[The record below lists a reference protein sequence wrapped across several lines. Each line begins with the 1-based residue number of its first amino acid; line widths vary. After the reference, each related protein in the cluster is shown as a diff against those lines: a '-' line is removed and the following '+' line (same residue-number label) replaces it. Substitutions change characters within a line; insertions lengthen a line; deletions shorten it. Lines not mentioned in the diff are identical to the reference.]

1 MRPDDRLLVGT
12 DTSDDAGVYRL
23 SGDSALV
30 QTIDVITPIV
40 DDPTDF
46 GYIAAINALSDVYAM
61 GGTPL
66 TAMTFLAFEQCDLPI
81 EAASLILKGALEALG
96 ENQCTVV
103 GGHTVEDP
111 EIKFGLAVTGTVHPD
126 KVITNSGARD
136 GDLIYL
142 TKPLGTGIA
151 STALKGEMIPPSL
164 DEEFVGWMKKSNGPA
179 AAAMINTGVSAATDV
194 TGFGLLGHLW
204 EMCAGSG
211 LGAVLD
217 MDSIPTMTGIEE
229 MVDSGMV
236 PAGAYR
242 NRDHLDSRV
251 TAGILTEDRLLPLFD
266 PQTSGGLLIAVS
278 PEMADS
284 LEIALGAKDVPV
296 HRIGMFRAQPG
307 IEIVQGDW

>member
-1 MRPDDRLLVGT
+1 MKSDDRLLVGT
-12 DTSDDAGVYRL
+12 ETSDDAGVYRL
-23 SGDSALV
+23 SDDSALV
-30 QTIDVITPIV
+30 QTIDIITPIV

-66 TAMTFLAFEQCDLPI
+66 TALTFLAFEQCDLPL
-81 EAASLILKGALEALG
+81 EAASLILQGALAALA

-111 EIKFGLAVTGTVHPD
+111 EIKFGLAVTGTIHPD
-126 KVITNSGARD
+126 EVITNSGARD
-136 GDLIYL
+136 GDLIYF

-151 STALKGEMIPPSL
+151 STAMKGELIPPSL
-164 DEEFVGWMKKSNGPA
+164 GEEFVGWMKRSNGPA
-179 AAAMINTGVSAATDV
+179 AAAMVETGVSAATDV

-217 MDSIPTMTGIEE
+217 MDSIPMMTGIEE

-242 NRDHLDSRV
+242 NRDHLADKI
-251 TAGILTEDRLLPLFD
+251 TAGTLPEDRLWPLFD

-278 PEMADS
+278 PDMADS
-284 LEIALGAKDVPV
+284 LELALGAREVPV
-296 HRIGMFRAQPG
+296 HRIGMFRSQPG
-307 IEIVQGDW
+307 IEIVSA

>member
-1 MRPDDRLLVGT
+1 MMSDDRLLVGT

-23 SGDSALV
+23 DGETALV

-40 DDPTDF
+40 DDPVDF
-46 GYIAAINALSDVYAM
+46 GYIAAINALSDIYAM
-61 GGTPL
+61 GATPL
-66 TAMTFLAFEQCDLPI
+66 TAMTYLAFGQCDLPI
-81 EAASLILKGALEALG
+81 EAASLILKGALAAVA
-96 ENQCTVV
+96 ENRCTVV

-126 KVITNSGARD
+126 KAITNSAAGD

-151 STALKGEMIPPSL
+151 STALKGELLPPSL
-164 DEEFVGWMKKSNGPA
+164 DEEFTGWMKQSNGPA
-179 AAAMINTGVSAATDV
+179 AAAMVQTGVSAATDV

-211 LGAVLD
+211 LGAVLH
-217 MDSIPTMTGIEE
+217 MDSIPKMTGVQE

-242 NRDHLDSRV
+242 NRDHLEGKV
-251 TAGILTEDRLLPLFD
+251 TFSSQTEDKHWTLFD

-278 PEMADS
+278 PEKANS
-284 LEIALGAKDVPV
+284 LEIALGDRKVPV
-296 HRIGMFRAQPG
+296 HRIGMFRSQTG
-307 IEIVQGDW
+307 IEIL

>member
-1 MRPDDRLLVGT
+1 MMSNDRLLVGT

-23 SGDSALV
+23 DGDTALV

-40 DDPTDF
+40 DDPVDF

-81 EAASLILKGALEALG
+81 EAASLILKGALAALA
-96 ENQCTVV
+96 ENRCTIV

-111 EIKFGLAVTGTVHPD
+111 EIKFGLAVTGTVHPNAA
-126 KVITNSGARD
+126 ITNSTAVD

-151 STALKGEMIPPSL
+151 STALKGELIPQSL
-164 DEEFVGWMKKSNGPA
+164 GEEFVGWMKMSNGPA
-179 AAAMINTGVSAATDV
+179 ADAMVETGVSAATDV

-217 MDSIPTMTGIEE
+217 MASIPTMAGIGE

-242 NRDHLDSRV
+242 NRDHLEGKITFPSQSK
-251 TAGILTEDRLLPLFD
+251 GKHWPLFD

-278 PEMADS
+278 PDKAGS
-284 LEIALGAKDVPV
+284 LEIALGTKGVPV
-296 HRIGMFRAQPG
+296 HRIGMFRKEQG
-307 IEIVQGDW
+307 IEIV

>member
-12 DTSDDAGVYRL
+12 DTSDDGGVYRL
-23 SGDSALV
+23 SDDMALV

-66 TAMTFLAFEQCDLPI
+66 TAMTFLAFEKCDLPV
-81 EAASLILKGALEALG
+81 EAASLILKGALQALG

-111 EIKFGLAVTGTVHPD
+111 EIKFGLAITGTIHPD
-126 KVITNSGARD
+126 KVILNSGAGD

-151 STALKGEMIPPSL
+151 STALKGELIPPSL
-164 DEEFVGWMKKSNGPA
+164 NDEFVSWMKRSNGPA
-179 AAAMINTGVSAATDV
+179 AAAMVETGVSAATDV
-194 TGFGLLGHLW
+194 TGFSLLGHLW

-217 MDSIPTMTGIEE
+217 VNAIPTMAGIQE

-242 NRDHLDSRV
+242 NRDHLENKV
-251 TAGILTEDRLLPLFD
+251 TAVTLPEDHLWPLFD

-278 PEMADS
+278 PDMADS
-284 LEIALGAKDVPV
+284 LEIALGAKEVPV
-296 HRIGMFRAQPG
+296 HRIGMFRKEQG
-307 IEIVQGDW
+307 IEIVQS

>member
-1 MRPDDRLLVGT
+1 MMSDDRLLVGT

-23 SGDSALV
+23 DGDTALV
-30 QTIDVITPIV
+30 QSIDVITPIV
-40 DDPTDF
+40 DDPADF
-46 GYIAAINALSDVYAM
+46 GYIAAINALSDIYAM

-66 TAMTFLAFEQCDLPI
+66 TAMTFLAFQQCDLPL
-81 EAASLILKGALEALG
+81 EAASLILKGALAALA
-96 ENQCTVV
+96 ENRCTVV

-126 KVITNSGARD
+126 AAITNNTAAD

-151 STALKGEMIPPSL
+151 STALKGELIPQLLS
-164 DEEFVGWMKKSNGPA
+164 EEFVGWMKMSNGPA
-179 AAAMINTGVSAATDV
+179 AAAMVETGVSAATDV

-204 EMCAGSG
+204 EMCSGSG
-211 LGAVLD
+211 LGAVLNL
-217 MDSIPTMTGIEE
+217 DSIPKMTGIEE

-242 NRDHLDSRV
+242 NRDHLEGKVTFPSRSK
-251 TAGILTEDRLLPLFD
+251 DRHWPLFD

-278 PEMADS
+278 PDRADS
-284 LEIALGAKDVPV
+284 LEIALGTRDVPV
-296 HRIGMFRAQPG
+296 HRIGMFRNKSG
-307 IEIVQGDW
+307 IEIV

>member
-1 MRPDDRLLVGT
+1 MGT

-23 SGDSALV
+23 SDDSALV

-40 DDPTDF
+40 DDPADF
-46 GYIAAINALSDVYAM
+46 GYIAAVNALSDIYAM

-66 TAMTFLAFEQCDLPI
+66 TAMTFLAFEQCDLPL
-81 EAASLILKGALEALG
+81 EAASLILNGALQALD
-96 ENQCTVV
+96 ENRCTVV

-126 KVITNSGARD
+126 KVITNSGAGH

-151 STALKGEMIPPSL
+151 STALKGELIPPPL
-164 DEEFVGWMKKSNGPA
+164 EKEYAAWMKRSNGPA
-179 AAAMINTGVSAATDV
+179 AAAMVETGVSAATDV

-217 MDSIPTMTGIEE
+217 MGSIPAMAGIEE
-229 MVDSGMV
+229 MVNSGMV

-242 NRDHLDSRV
+242 NRDHLAEKIN
-251 TAGILTEDRLLPLFD
+251 AGTWSEDRLWPLFD
-266 PQTSGGLLIAVS
+266 PQTSGGLLIAVP
-278 PEMADS
+278 PEKADS
-284 LEIALGAKDVPV
+284 LEIALGARDVPV
-296 HRIGMFRAQPG
+296 HRIGMFRKEPG
-307 IEIVQGDW
+307 IEIL